1 MTPALPDPSAVLE
14 WPHWSHKSHLVR
26 RLLAAQVVW
35 TLKLDGPLEGR
46 DAMVQLADRL
56 RSRGVELGDL
66 GDTALTALAA
76 TLAHQATSTSKGVLT
91 DVPLLRR
98 KVHGRRTIMLS
109 VLTRAPLPPN
119 PFPPEPEPKPELVEP
134 EPTAPTPLRRFEP
147 VPNELAEEQVAGYHD
162 TPRTITVRTLED
174 KAMLVLRLAGEVALG
189 IAALP
194 PAGEVDDGERL
205 AEAIA
210 ESERLRQTVRD
221 ETGRRREI
229 EEQLASQKRVNGAL
243 KAQAE
248 ILQNNLDAHM
258 RYERRP
264 NESGRRA
271 LDRMMREPAVAAR
284 R

>member
-1 MTPALPDPSAVLE
+1 MTPDLPDPSAVLE
-14 WPHWSHKSHLVR
+14 WPHWSHKSHLAR

-56 RSRGVELGDL
+56 RARGVELGDL
-66 GDTALTALAA
+66 GGTALTALAA
-76 TLAHQATSTSKGVLT
+76 TLAHQAASTSKGVLT

-98 KVHGRRTIMLS
+98 KVHGRRTIVLS
-109 VLTRAPLPPN
+109 VLARAPLPPN
-119 PFPPEPEPKPELVEP
+119 PFPPEPELVEP
-134 EPTAPTPLRRFEP
+134 EPPAPTPLRRVEP
-147 VPNELAEEQVAGYHD
+147 VPDEPVEEHVAGHRD
-162 TPRTITVRTLED
+162 TPRTITVRTLAD
-174 KAMLVLRLAGEVALG
+174 KAMLVLRLAGEVALDV
-189 IAALP
+189 AALP
-194 PAGEVDDGERL
+194 AAGEVEDSERL

-243 KAQAE
+243 KAQAD